1 VISFCDDLNILSPSL
16 KQGQQLLDICSAY
29 GEKWKIKFNPTKS
42 NIMEFGKKIYK
53 ALSLTVNG
61 KIIEKVK
68 EMKILGYWFDE
79 SLNSNNYIIRSFE
92 SVRKSFFSLNM
103 FGMKPNGLNPFLQAF
118 LYNTF
123 CLSKST
129 YCLELMNLDEK
140 TINLMNVMQ
149 NGLVRYMLK
158 LHKSCHMS
166 NILKSLKIVNIKQL
180 IFKYK
185 INFVRQLENH
195 ELCKEIFK
203 RMINNRNGDSN
214 NNNNNKSK
222 SIIMDLERISNI
234 LDCKLEEVGKTKLK
248 SKQLEKLDEKFNRT
262 DEDVERVKFCLENI
276 NDVEI
281 KNILITLTNSFE
293 RKIKIIE
300 NIENLGA
307 LETNI

>member
-1 VISFCDDLNILSPSL
+1 
-16 KQGQQLLDICSAY
+16 
-29 GEKWKIKFNPTKS
+29 
-42 NIMEFGKKIYK
+42 
-53 ALSLTVNG
+53 
-61 KIIEKVK
+61 
-68 EMKILGYWFDE
+68 
-79 SLNSNNYIIRSFE
+79 
-92 SVRKSFFSLNM
+92 
-103 FGMKPNGLNPFLQAF
+103 MKPNGLNPFLQAF

-276 NDVEI
+276 NDMEI

-307 LETNI
+307 LEINI